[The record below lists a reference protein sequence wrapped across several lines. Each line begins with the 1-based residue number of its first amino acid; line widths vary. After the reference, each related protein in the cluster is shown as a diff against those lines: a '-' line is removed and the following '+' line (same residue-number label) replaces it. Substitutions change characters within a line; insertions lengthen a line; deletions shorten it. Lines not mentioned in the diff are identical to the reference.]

1 MRNEEQNN
9 KSSITNFLSKINYK
23 FRNQSY
29 LDLAITHSSFNEK
42 KNYSNYERLEFLGD
56 RVLGLVIAELVFKKH
71 YKEKEGELSK
81 RFADLVSKK
90 TLIKIAKKINL
101 EVMIKTSREYGYKIK
116 VTESMLADSL
126 EALIGAIFLDS
137 DFVMVKDIVQK
148 LWKEVINEQADPP
161 DNPKSY
167 LQEWCLRKKKNLPDY
182 LLLEKKG
189 PDHEPIFIVE
199 LKIENFMQTIA
210 SGSTKQEAE
219 INAAKEM
226 ILKITN
232 E

>member
-1 MRNEEQNN
+1 MRNEEENN
-9 KSSITNFLSKINYK
+9 KSSIRNFLSKINYK
-23 FRNQSY
+23 FKNHNY

-42 KNYSNYERLEFLGD
+42 KNYTNYERLEFLGD

-81 RFADLVSKK
+81 RFSDLVSKK
-90 TLIKIAKKINL
+90 TLIKIAKRIDL

-137 DFVMVKDIVQK
+137 DFIMVKDIVQK
-148 LWKEVINEQADPP
+148 LWKEVINEQATPP

-167 LQEWCLRKKKNLPDY
+167 CKNS
-182 LLLEKKG
+182 
-189 PDHEPIFIVE
+189 F
-199 LKIENFMQTIA
+199 
-210 SGSTKQEAE
+210 
-219 INAAKEM
+219 
-226 ILKITN
+226 
-232 E
+232 

>member
-23 FRNQSY
+23 FKNQSY

-137 DFVMVKDIVQK
+137 DFVMAKDIVQK

>member
-1 MRNEEQNN
+1 MRNEEENN
-9 KSSITNFLSKINYK
+9 KSSIRNFLSKINYK
-23 FRNQSY
+23 FKNHNY

-42 KNYSNYERLEFLGD
+42 KKYTNYERLEFLGD

-81 RFADLVSKK
+81 RFSDLVSKK
-90 TLIKIAKKINL
+90 TLIKIAKRIDL
-101 EVMIKTSREYGYKIK
+101 ELMIKTSREYGYKIK

-137 DFVMVKDIVQK
+137 DFIMVKDIVQK
-148 LWKEVINEQADPP
+148 LWKEVINEQATPP

-167 LQEWCLRKKKNLPDY
+167 LQEWCLKKKKNLPNY
-182 LLLEKKG
+182 TLLEKKG
-189 PDHEPIFIVE
+189 PDHEPVFIVE
-199 LKIENFMQTIA
+199 LKIEKFMQTKA
-210 SGSTKQEAE
+210 TGLTKQEAE

-226 ILKITN
+226 ILKL
-232 E
+232 

>member
-23 FRNQSY
+23 FKNQSY